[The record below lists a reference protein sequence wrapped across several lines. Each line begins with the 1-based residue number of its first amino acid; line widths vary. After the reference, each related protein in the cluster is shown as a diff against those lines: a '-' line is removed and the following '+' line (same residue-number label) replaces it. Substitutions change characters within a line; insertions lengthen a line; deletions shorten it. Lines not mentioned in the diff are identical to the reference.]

1 MKTALDKALRAFLN
15 KDLRRMIGEIGV
27 EGLRA
32 LKYGLHKIRTVILEE
47 WKRSKRMD
55 VVGYIS
61 YKISFFGPNRGK

>member
-32 LKYGLHKIRTVILEE
+32 FKYGLHKIRTVILEK

-61 YKISFFGPNRGK
+61 YKKIIFGPNKGK